1 MLSLGSTIVY
11 TVSTMHIDIYIY
23 HHFPVQ
29 CYISIPCK
37 ARFIMNKSAFIE
49 RFNETYVLLILD
61 FIIRWMVKGLSS
73 D

>member
-1 MLSLGSTIVY
+1 
-11 TVSTMHIDIYIY
+11 
-23 HHFPVQ
+23 
-29 CYISIPCK
+29 
-37 ARFIMNKSAFIE
+37 MNKSAFIE